1 MNEALAW
8 IGAIGGIIGAIAGI
22 GSAVFAGMEWRKV
35 NRKIAMVGDMSRAA
49 EILPAWYTERMM
61 GDYWLFGLWTVSGQM
76 IAITNI
82 TGVSDDGEW
91 MDVELANKDEL
102 AMRDDDEQ
110 ERLIYNVTGDRP
122 SASVRIANIVT
133 AMEIRTS

>member
-1 MNEALAW
+1 MNDAFAW
-8 IGAIGGIIGAIAGI
+8 IGAIGGIIGAVAGI
-22 GSAVFAGMEWRKV
+22 GSAIFAGMEWRKV
-35 NRKIAMVGDMSRAA
+35 NRKIAMVCDMSRAA
-49 EILPAWYTERMM
+49 EILPAWYTQRMM

-76 IAITNI
+76 IAITRI

-110 ERLIYNVTGDRP
+110 RIIYNVTGDRP
-122 SASVRIANIVT
+122 AASVKISNIVT

>member
-1 MNEALAW
+1 MSDTLAW
-8 IGAIGGIIGAIAGI
+8 IGAIGGIIGAMAGI

-35 NRKIAMVGDMSRAA
+35 SRKIAMVGDLSRAA

-76 IAITNI
+76 IAITRI

-102 AMRDDDEQ
+102 AMRDDDE
-110 ERLIYNVTGDRP
+110 ERIIYNVTGDRP
-122 SASVRIANIVT
+122 SASVKISNIVA

>member
-1 MNEALAW
+1 MNDALAW
-8 IGAIGGIIGAIAGI
+8 IGAIGGVIGAVAGI

-35 NRKIAMVGDMSRAA
+35 NRKIAMESDWTRAA
-49 EILPAWYTERMM
+49 EILPAWYTSRMM
-61 GDYWLFGLWTVSGQM
+61 SDYWLFGLWTVSGQM
-76 IAITNI
+76 IALTRI

-91 MDVELANKDEL
+91 IDVELANKDEL

-110 ERLIYNVTGDRP
+110 RIIYNVTGDRP
-122 SASVRIANIVT
+122 SASVKIANIVT

>member
-1 MNEALAW
+1 MSDTLVLV
-8 IGAIGGIIGAIAGI
+8 GAIGGIIGAAAGI

-49 EILPAWYTERMM
+49 EILPAWYTQRMM

-76 IAITNI
+76 IAITRI

-102 AMRDDDEQ
+102 AMRDDNEQ

-122 SASVRIANIVT
+122 SASVKIANIVT

>member
-1 MNEALAW
+1 MSDTLALV
-8 IGAIGGIIGAIAGI
+8 GVIGGIIGAVAGI

-49 EILPAWYTERMM
+49 EILPAWYTQRMM

-76 IAITNI
+76 IAITRI

-110 ERLIYNVTGDRP
+110 RIIYNVTGDRP
-122 SASVRIANIVT
+122 AASVKIANIVT